1 MIPAQEAI
9 ILAGGLGTRLR
20 EEVPDLP
27 KCLAP
32 VNGKPFLHYLIHFLQ
47 KAGIKKFIFSLG
59 YKAETVI
66 AFIEA
71 TLPKSA
77 YQLVIEKEPLG
88 TGGGI
93 RLAMQAVE
101 GKNVWVLN
109 GDSIALV
116 NLEEQFKLHESQSAI
131 GTLALIPQQQFDRYG
146 TVAIDGNNRITG
158 FEEKKWQ
165 ESGLINAGIYL
176 LDTTTFLQS
185 TPKGN
190 FSLETE
196 FLQRCYS
203 TLPLNG
209 YVEPAYF
216 IDIGVP
222 EDYRRAQQEFAQL
235 F

>member
-1 MIPAQEAI
+1 MMPVKEAI

-27 KCLAP
+27 KCMAP
-32 VNGKPFLHYLIHFLQ
+32 INEQPFLHYLILFLQ
-47 KAGIKKFIFSLG
+47 KAGIETFIFSLG
-59 YKAETVI
+59 YKAEAAI
-66 AFIEA
+66 AFIET
-71 TLPKSA
+71 TLPQAA
-77 YQLVIEKEPLG
+77 YKLVIEPEPLG

-116 NLEEQFKLHESQSAI
+116 NLEEQYRLHESRSAI
-131 GTLALIPQQQFDRYG
+131 GTLALIPQQAFDRYG
-146 TVAIDGNNRITG
+146 TVTIDQNHRITG

-165 ESGLINAGIYL
+165 ETGLINTGIYL
-176 LDTTTFLQS
+176 LDTTTFLLS
-185 TPKGN
+185 TPSGK
-190 FSLETE
+190 FSIETE
-196 FLQRCYS
+196 FLQRCFS
-203 TLPLNG
+203 TLPLYG

-222 EDYRRAQQEFAQL
+222 QDYRRAQDEFTHL

>member
-1 MIPAQEAI
+1 MPVQEAI

-32 VNGKPFLHYLIHFLQ
+32 VNGKPFLHYLIQFLQ
-47 KAGIKKFIFSLG
+47 KAGIQRFIFSLG
-59 YKAETVI
+59 YKAEAVI

-71 TLPKSA
+71 TLPGSA
-77 YQLVIEKEPLG
+77 YQLVIEEEPLG

-101 GKNVWVLN
+101 GKDVWVLN

-116 NLEEQFKLHESQSAI
+116 NLEEQFNLHESRSAI

-146 TVAIDGNNRITG
+146 TVTIDDNNRISG

-176 LDTTTFLQS
+176 LNTTTFLQS
-185 TPKGN
+185 TPIGN

-203 TLPLNG
+203 SLPLYG
-209 YVEPAYF
+209 FVEPAYF

>member
-1 MIPAQEAI
+1 MMPVKEAI

-27 KCLAP
+27 KCMAP
-32 VNGKPFLHYLIHFLQ
+32 VNEQPFLHYLILFLQ
-47 KAGIKKFIFSLG
+47 KAGIETFIFSLG
-59 YKAETVI
+59 YKAEAAI
-66 AFIEA
+66 AFIEK
-71 TLPKSA
+71 TLPPSA
-77 YQLVIEKEPLG
+77 YKLVIEPEPLG

-93 RLAMQAVE
+93 RLAMQVVE

-116 NLEEQFKLHESQSAI
+116 NLEEQYRLHESRSAI

-146 TVAIDGNNRITG
+146 TVTIDQNNRITG

-165 ESGLINAGIYL
+165 ETGLINAGIYL
-176 LDTTTFLQS
+176 FDTNTFLQS
-185 TPKGN
+185 TPNGN

-196 FLQRCYS
+196 FLQRRYS
-203 TLPLNG
+203 TLPMYG
-209 YVEPAYF
+209 YVESAYF

-222 EDYRRAQQEFAQL
+222 QDYRRAREEFAQL

>member
-1 MIPAQEAI
+1 MIPVKEAI

-20 EEVPDLP
+20 EEIPDLP

-32 VNGKPFLHYLIHFLQ
+32 VNGQPFLHYLILFLK

-59 YKAETVI
+59 YKAEAAI
-66 AFIEA
+66 AFIES
-71 TLPKSA
+71 TLPPSA
-77 YQLVIEKEPLG
+77 YKLVIEQEPLG

-116 NLEEQFKLHESQSAI
+116 NLEEQYKLHESRSAI
-131 GTLALIPQQQFDRYG
+131 GTLALIPKQQFDRYG
-146 TVAIDGNNRITG
+146 TVSLDHNHRITG
-158 FEEKKWQ
+158 FEEKQWQ
-165 ESGLINAGIYL
+165 ETGLINAGIYL
-176 LDTTTFLQS
+176 LDTLTFLQA
-185 TPKGN
+185 TPTGK
-190 FSLETE
+190 FSIETE
-196 FLQRCYS
+196 FLQCSYS
-203 TLPLNG
+203 TLPLYG
-209 YVEPAYF
+209 YVESAYF

-222 EDYRRAQQEFAQL
+222 QDYRRAQEEFAQL

>member
-1 MIPAQEAI
+1 MMPVKEAI

-32 VNGKPFLHYLIHFLQ
+32 INEKPFLHYLILFL
-47 KAGIKKFIFSLG
+47 KKEGIERFIFSLG
-59 YKAETVI
+59 YKADAAI
-66 AFIEA
+66 AFIESM
-71 TLPKSA
+71 LPPSA
-77 YQLVIEKEPLG
+77 YQLVIEEEPLG

-116 NLEEQFKLHESQSAI
+116 NLEEQYRLHESQSSLV
-131 GTLALIPQQQFDRYG
+131 TLALIPQQQFDRYG
-146 TVAIDGNNRITG
+146 TVTIDQNNRITG

-165 ESGLINAGIYL
+165 ETGLINAGIYL
-176 LDTTTFLQS
+176 IDTTTFLS
-185 TPKGN
+185 TTPAGN

-196 FLQRCYS
+196 FLQRYYS
-203 TLPLNG
+203 TLPMYG
-209 YVEPAYF
+209 CVEPAYF

-222 EDYRRAQQEFAQL
+222 QDYRRAQEEFAQL

>member
-1 MIPAQEAI
+1 MIPVKEAI

-32 VNGKPFLHYLIHFLQ
+32 VNGQPFLHYLILFLK

-59 YKAETVI
+59 YKAEAAI
-66 AFIEA
+66 AFIES
-71 TLPKSA
+71 TLPPSA
-77 YQLVIEKEPLG
+77 YKLVIEQEPLG

-116 NLEEQFKLHESQSAI
+116 NLEEQYKLHESRSAI
-131 GTLALIPQQQFDRYG
+131 GTLALIPKQQFDRYG
-146 TVAIDGNNRITG
+146 TVSLDHNHRITG
-158 FEEKKWQ
+158 FEEKQWQ
-165 ESGLINAGIYL
+165 ETGLINAGIYL
-176 LDTTTFLQS
+176 LDTLTFLQA
-185 TPKGN
+185 TPTGK
-190 FSLETE
+190 FSIETE
-196 FLQRCYS
+196 FLQCSYS
-203 TLPLNG
+203 TLPLYG
-209 YVEPAYF
+209 YVESAYF

-222 EDYRRAQQEFAQL
+222 QDYRRAQEEFAQL

>member
-1 MIPAQEAI
+1 MPVQEAI

-32 VNGKPFLHYLIHFLQ
+32 VNGKPFLHYLIQFLQ
-47 KAGIKKFIFSLG
+47 KAGIQRFIFSLG
-59 YKAETVI
+59 YKAEAVI

-71 TLPKSA
+71 TLPGSA
-77 YQLVIEKEPLG
+77 YQLVIEEEPLG

-116 NLEEQFKLHESQSAI
+116 NLEEQFNLHESRSAE

-146 TVAIDGNNRITG
+146 TVTIDEKNRISG

-176 LDTTTFLQS
+176 LNTTTFLQS
-185 TPKGN
+185 TPIGN

-203 TLPLNG
+203 SLPLYG
-209 YVEPAYF
+209 FVEPAYF